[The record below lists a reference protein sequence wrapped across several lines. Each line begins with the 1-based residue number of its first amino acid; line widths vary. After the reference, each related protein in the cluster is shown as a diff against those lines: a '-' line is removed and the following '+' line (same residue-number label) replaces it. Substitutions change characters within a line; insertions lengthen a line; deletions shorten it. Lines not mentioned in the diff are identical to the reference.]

1 MIREGFC
8 GNHANSLLGSGPC
21 DLSLSYGSGC
31 EDVRCLFQNFSSQDQ
46 ITAPTA
52 HLPLPGHCPYLIRG
66 IYGSR
71 MTRYV
76 LD

>member
-31 EDVRCLFQNFSSQDQ
+31 EDVRCLFQNSDHSTDGAFTSSG
-46 ITAPTA
+46 PLS
-52 HLPLPGHCPYLIRG
+52 LPHPWYLRKPHDTLRFG
-66 IYGSR
+66 LSGY
-71 MTRYV
+71 
-76 LD
+76 